1 MYSGFNMDNYRIV
14 SFSISAKMGSNL
26 NQDDLADVAAEVAAV
41 AASFNRQDENVNE
54 MNINEKITKL
64 NDVRQRLSELKSLV
78 ADYEVRNDI
87 R

>member
-1 MYSGFNMDNYRIV
+1 MYSGFNMDDYRIV